1 MNIHEYQAK
10 QLFKDYDI
18 PVPEGYPAFDLAEV
32 GRIMEE
38 RFPEGKVVV
47 KAQVQTGGR
56 GKAGGILL
64 ADTKEE
70 AVTAAAKLFGKTLY
84 TKQSGP
90 EGKLVRKLYIE
101 KQTPHEKEYYLSLLI
116 DNRLGKCVFIASKE
130 GGMEIEEVAEKNP
143 EAILRMPVELG
154 EGINEETAL
163 AFAVKLGF
171 ADEMAEDF
179 VALLKRMFRL
189 FTERDCSLVEVN
201 PLSVCDGKPICLDA
215 KVSFDSGALFRQ
227 PLNAELRD
235 ILEENPLEAEASDE
249 GMSYVSLGGDIGCIC
264 NGAGLGMSTMDTI
277 NYTGCKPANFLDLG
291 GSVDDARAGKAFKL
305 LIREKGI
312 KGVIINIFG
321 GIARTNLIA
330 KGITEAIM
338 ETNYQGPVVC
348 RIEGNGDAEAHE
360 YIASCKGNI
369 YPASSCIEAC
379 EKMRELLKEER

>member
-10 QLFKDYDI
+10 QLFRDYGI
-18 PVPEGYPAFDLAEV
+18 PVPDGFPAFDLEDV
-32 GRIMEE
+32 RRIMDHE
-38 RFPEGKVVV
+38 FPEGKVVV
-47 KAQVQTGGR
+47 KAQVHSGGR

-64 ADTKEE
+64 AEDSQE
-70 AVTAAAKLFGKTLY
+70 ALKAAQELFGKTLY

-90 EGKLVRKLYIE
+90 EGKTVRKLYIE
-101 KQTPHEKEYYLSLLI
+101 KQTPHDREYYLSLLI
-116 DNRLGKCVFIASKE
+116 DNKLGKCVFIASKE
-130 GGMEIEEVAEKNP
+130 GGMEIEEVAEKDP
-143 EAILRMPVELG
+143 EAILRMPVDSNKGVDTKAAMEL
-154 EGINEETAL
+154 AK
-163 AFAVKLGF
+163 KLGF
-171 ADEMAEDF
+171 TGKTAEDF
-179 VALLKRMFRL
+179 TGLLKKIYAL
-189 FTERDCSLVEVN
+189 FVQRDCSLIEVN

-227 PLNAELRD
+227 PENKEMRD

-249 GMSYVSLGGDIGCIC
+249 GMSYVSLGGEIGCIC

-291 GSVDDARAGKAFKL
+291 GSVDDVRANKAFKL

-369 YPASSCIEAC
+369 YPASSCIKAC

>member
-10 QLFKDYDI
+10 QLFREYEI
-18 PVPEGYPAFDLAEV
+18 PVPEGYPAFDLKDVEY
-32 GRIMEE
+32 IMDE

-64 ADTKEE
+64 AETEEE
-70 AVTAAAKLFGKTLY
+70 AMNAAKQLFGKTLY

-90 EGKLVRKLYIE
+90 DGKLVRKLYIE

-143 EAILRMPVELG
+143 EAILRMPVELS
-154 EGINEETAL
+154 EDVDAEEAL
-163 AFAVKLGF
+163 SLAEKLGF
-171 ADEMAEDF
+171 VNETAEDF
-179 VALLKRMFRL
+179 VVLLKQMFKL

-201 PLSVCDGKPICLDA
+201 PLSVCDEKPICLDA

-249 GMSYVSLGGDIGCIC
+249 GMSYVSLGGNIGCIC

-277 NYTGCKPANFLDLG
+277 NYTGGKPANFLDLG
-291 GSVDDARAGKAFKL
+291 GSVDDVRANKAFKL

-312 KGVIINIFG
+312 KGIIINIFG

-338 ETNYQGPVVC
+338 ETDYQGPVVC
-348 RIEGNGDAEAHE
+348 RIEGNGDIEAHE
-360 YIASCKGNI
+360 YIANCKGNI

-379 EKMRELLKEER
+379 EKMRELLKEEC

>member
-163 AFAVKLGF
+163 AFAEKLGF

-201 PLSVCDGKPICLDA
+201 PMSVCDGKPICLDA

-330 KGITEAIM
+330 KGITEAIT

-360 YIASCKGNI
+360 YIANCKGNI

-379 EKMRELLKEER
+379 MKMKELLKEER

>member
-10 QLFKDYDI
+10 QLFREYAI
-18 PVPEGYPAFDLAEV
+18 PVPEGYPAFDLKDVEQ
-32 GRIMEE
+32 IMEE
-38 RFPEGKVVV
+38 HFPEGKVVV
-47 KAQVQTGGR
+47 KAQVQTGSR

-64 ADTKEE
+64 AENKEE
-70 AVTAAAKLFGKTLY
+70 AVNAAKELFGKTLY

-90 EGKLVRKLYIE
+90 EGKLIRKLYIE

-116 DNRLGKCVFIASKE
+116 DNKLGKCVFIASKE
-130 GGMEIEEVAEKNP
+130 GGMEIEEVAEKKP
-143 EAILRMPVELG
+143 EAILRMPVELK
-154 EGINEETAL
+154 EGVDMEAASAL
-163 AFAVKLGF
+163 AGKLGF
-171 ADEMAEDF
+171 TDETADDF
-179 VALLKRMFRL
+179 ITILKQMFQL
-189 FTERDCSLVEVN
+189 FVERDCSLVEVN
-201 PLSVCDGKPICLDA
+201 PLSVCNEKPICLDA

-227 PLNAELRD
+227 PLNMELRD

-249 GMSYVSLGGDIGCIC
+249 GMSYVSLGGNIGCIC

-277 NYTGCKPANFLDLG
+277 NYTGGKPANFLDLG
-291 GSVDDARAGKAFKL
+291 GSVDDVRANKAFKL

-338 ETNYQGPVVC
+338 ETGYQGPVVC

-360 YIASCKGNI
+360 YIANCKGNI

-379 EKMRELLKEER
+379 EKMRELLKEDC

>member
-10 QLFKDYDI
+10 QLFKEYGI
-18 PVPEGYPAFDLAEV
+18 PVPEGYPAFDLTDV
-32 GRIMEE
+32 DTIMDEH
-38 RFPEGKVVV
+38 FPAGKVVV

-64 ADTKEE
+64 ADDKQATID
-70 AVTAAAKLFGKTLY
+70 AAKQLLGKTLY
-84 TKQSGP
+84 TRQSGP

-143 EAILRMPVELG
+143 EAILRMPVELS
-154 EGINEETAL
+154 EGVKKEDAL
-163 AFAVKLGF
+163 ELAEKLGF
-171 ADEMAEDF
+171 RNETADDF
-179 VALLKRMFRL
+179 VTLLKQMFKL

-201 PLSVCDGKPICLDA
+201 PLSICNEKLICLDA

-277 NYTGCKPANFLDLG
+277 NYTGGKPANFLDLG
-291 GSVDDARAGKAFKL
+291 GSVDDARANKAFKL

-338 ETNYQGPVVC
+338 ETGYQGPVVC

-360 YIASCKGNI
+360 YIANCKGNI

-379 EKMRELLKEER
+379 EKMRELLKEDH

>member
-163 AFAVKLGF
+163 AFAEKLGF

-201 PLSVCDGKPICLDA
+201 PMSVCDGKPICLDA

-360 YIASCKGNI
+360 YIVNCKGNI

-379 EKMRELLKEER
+379 MKMKELLKEER